1 MAAVALFAMR
11 SSRQAA
17 ERDAAA
23 FARASAPPIRLEEGS
38 MAGES
43 NWAKAL
49 GGWRREPDGKSDTK
63 YPYRF
68 DFRPDRT
75 AAMTRQMADGSVQ
88 VVESSVEV
96 FVDEANQLQL
106 RLRVPNGVY
115 VYRFQFEDDNTL
127 ILTDGPTEIEFTRT
141 K

>member
-1 MAAVALFAMR
+1 
-11 SSRQAA
+11 
-17 ERDAAA
+17 
-23 FARASAPPIRLEEGS
+23 
-38 MAGES
+38 
-43 NWAKAL
+43 
-49 GGWRREPDGKSDTK
+49 
-63 YPYRF
+63 
-68 DFRPDRT
+68 
-75 AAMTRQMADGSVQ
+75 MTRQMADGSVQ

-127 ILTDGPTEIEFTRT
+127 ILTDGPTEIEFTRA